1 MNERKLVLNFN
12 VYNHG
17 DIEGNYRMIYSH
29 NLVQHKHD
37 RYIQS
42 KVHKNISVKIEISI
56 IENLKSQN
64 TTELV

>member
-1 MNERKLVLNFN
+1 M
-12 VYNHG
+12 
-17 DIEGNYRMIYSH
+17 MIYSH

-37 RYIQS
+37 RYKQS

-56 IENLKSQN
+56 IENIKSQN